1 MFGNTARESGSQP
14 QIHSYL
20 GASFVRLMFRLDL
33 FVFFFLGA
41 VSRIFAASFLLK
53 SKQIHAEVG
62 VSLLGHK

>member
-33 FVFFFLGA
+33 FVFLGA